1 MQDAIDFLLNL
12 NIPLFWMIMIIFFL
26 SVIHQMISQPWSLL
40 SVTVAS
46 IWFGIPVAL
55 VILWSGYL
63 TGMVLYYILIKK
75 MEQTY
80 HFEKH
85 EKFIKARNWLRE
97 TPSYQHAI
105 SLGTPLVPT
114 YFIKMMMPLSEP
126 SFKSYM
132 GVMIGA
138 YVILTISNVLLYYG
152 IFVEALLGERAWITF
167 IILFIF
173 IVTMYIMSHQNRKK
187 KQVKPS

>member
-1 MQDAIDFLLNL
+1 MQDAIDLLLNL
-12 NIPLFWMIMIIFFL
+12 NIPLFWMITIIFVL
-26 SVIHQMISQPWSLL
+26 SVIHPMISQPWSLL

-46 IWFGIPVAL
+46 IWFGIPLAL
-55 VILWSGYL
+55 LILWSGYL
-63 TGMVLYYILIKK
+63 TGMVLYYFLIKK
-75 MEQTY
+75 LDQTY

-114 YFIKMMMPLSEP
+114 YFIKMMMPLSELN
-126 SFKSYM
+126 FKRYM
-132 GVMIGA
+132 GVMIGS
-138 YVILTISNVLLYYG
+138 YIILTTANVLLYYG

-167 IILFIF
+167 IILFMF
-173 IVTMYIMSHQNRKK
+173 IMMMYYLSHQNRKK
-187 KQVKPS
+187 HPYNRS

>member
-12 NIPLFWMIMIIFFL
+12 NMPLFWMIGIMFIL
-26 SVIHQMISQPWSLL
+26 AVIHPIISQPWSLL

-46 IWFGIPVAL
+46 IWFGIPIAL

-63 TGMVLYYILIKK
+63 LGMVLYYVLIKK
-75 MEQTY
+75 IDQTY

-85 EKFIKARNWLRE
+85 AKFIKARNWLRE

-126 SFKSYM
+126 SFKRYM
-132 GVMIGA
+132 AVMMGA

-152 IFVEALLGERAWITF
+152 IFVEALLGDRAWITF
-167 IILFIF
+167 LILFGLILA
-173 IVTMYIMSHQNRKK
+173 MYVVSHKKRKINA
-187 KQVKPS
+187 S

>member
-63 TGMVLYYILIKK
+63 TGMVLYYILIKRL
-75 MEQTY
+75 
-80 HFEKH
+80 
-85 EKFIKARNWLRE
+85 IK
-97 TPSYQHAI
+97 P
-105 SLGTPLVPT
+105 
-114 YFIKMMMPLSEP
+114 
-126 SFKSYM
+126 
-132 GVMIGA
+132 
-138 YVILTISNVLLYYG
+138 
-152 IFVEALLGERAWITF
+152 
-167 IILFIF
+167 IILKNMRNSLKLE
-173 IVTMYIMSHQNRKK
+173 TG
-187 KQVKPS
+187 